1 MGYTFDDV
9 DKIANF
15 KTWSIKEKLDELFR
29 IDSWMYTNLGS
40 DSTKKDREEVKKRSR
55 KIYSAI
61 KRFDPETGR
70 QCLAYMDR

>member
-1 MGYTFDDV
+1 MKYGYEDI
-9 DKIANF
+9 DKIVEF
-15 KTWSIKEKLDELFR
+15 KTWTRRKKLDELFR

-40 DSTKKDREEVKKRSR
+40 DSTKKEREEVKKKSR
-55 KIYSAI
+55 RIYNAI